1 VKCVSCGKGIRHS
14 QKGWTWK
21 EAQKCPA
28 CFRFDNNLKKVK
40 INRVSKQFEL
50 VYVSK
55 NVQIL

>member
-1 VKCVSCGKGIRHS
+1 MKCKSCGKGIRHS

-55 NVQIL
+55 NL

>member
-1 VKCVSCGKGIRHS
+1 MKCISCGKGIRHS

-28 CFRFDNNLKKVK
+28 CYCRDNNLKKVK
-40 INRVSKQFEL
+40 INRPTRMFEL
-50 VYVSK
+50 VYVAK